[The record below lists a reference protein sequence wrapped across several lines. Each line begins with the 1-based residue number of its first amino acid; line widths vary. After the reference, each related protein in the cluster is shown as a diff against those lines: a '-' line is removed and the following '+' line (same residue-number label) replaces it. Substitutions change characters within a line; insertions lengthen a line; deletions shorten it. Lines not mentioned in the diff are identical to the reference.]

1 MPRHGL
7 LLLRRMGAVRE
18 DVRRSA
24 FGVRHSAAFS
34 VQRSAFSGGPVRSSA
49 NLSAGHNQK
58 LKMEMTKKE
67 VREQGKEVKRPE
79 IDPAKNRIILYTTKT
94 PRF

>member
-1 MPRHGL
+1 
-7 LLLRRMGAVRE
+7 MGAVRE
-18 DVRRSA
+18 DVQRSA
-24 FGVRHSAAFS
+24 FSVRGSAFS

-79 IDPAKNRIILYTTKT
+79 IDPAKTALSFTLRHP